1 MNKKVRGIIII
12 ILGSYL
18 LIGNTIMSILLNYAG
33 PNGFNVPVSSTNYWR
48 NWWNNYGLVTVTIA
62 IVGVIIISFGIRNL
76 IRNNRGITITM
87 E

>member
-1 MNKKVRGIIII
+1 
-12 ILGSYL
+12 
-18 LIGNTIMSILLNYAG
+18 MSILLNYAG